1 MKRERKKRKR
11 QQRNLN
17 KEETLACELQIEK
30 ARLEKQRKICDY
42 IARKY
47 YDRWHSLLK
56 REEAS
61 RKALTSIPRQSVT
74 QRKVCTNNRLNLL
87 RRNELSL
94 NAVAQSCLHTYIPA
108 SVHSLKQEVNN
119 ASINSSGA
127 HPPPHPPGNRGA
139 FAHVVSPRGG
149 VFAILSQP
157 GAGH

>member
-30 ARLEKQRKICDY
+30 ARLEKQRKICHY

-127 HPPPHPPGNRGA
+127 HPPPTPRATAGHLLTLSVPGVG
-139 FAHVVSPRGG
+139 H
-149 VFAILSQP
+149 SQSYRSP